1 LPVEPDTSRPA
12 IADPD
17 GSQNAD
23 PAAMATLPADPPVIP
38 VVTNTNAATADS
50 LRAFAIAISAQPG
63 KMDNLQYVSE

>member
-1 LPVEPDTSRPA
+1 
-12 IADPD
+12 
-17 GSQNAD
+17 
-23 PAAMATLPADPPVIP
+23 MATLPADPPVIP